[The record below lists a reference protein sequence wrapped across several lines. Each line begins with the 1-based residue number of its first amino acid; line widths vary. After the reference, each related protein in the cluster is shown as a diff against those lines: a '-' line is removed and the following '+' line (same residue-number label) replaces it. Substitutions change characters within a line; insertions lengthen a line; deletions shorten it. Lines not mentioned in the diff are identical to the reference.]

1 MPPECHPK
9 IVTLDKGGGMNK
21 ALVRSLSLLVILFS
35 SLTLVWAQDA
45 DTKQSQQA
53 PDNTKI
59 NQRDRNK
66 SEPTADQQKENRSDR
81 ELARQIRR
89 AIVKDKSL
97 STYAHNIK
105 VIAQDGMVTLKGPVN
120 TQEEKQAIEAKAS
133 AIAGQGKITNE
144 IEVGSKQAS
153 KPSPSHYR

>member
-1 MPPECHPK
+1 
-9 IVTLDKGGGMNK
+9 LDKGGGMSK
-21 ALVRSLSLLVILFS
+21 ALVRFLSLLIVLFS
-35 SLTLVWAQDA
+35 TLTLAWAQDA

-59 NQRDRNK
+59 NQRDRSK
-66 SEPTADQQKENRSDR
+66 SEPTADQQKDNRSDR

>member
-1 MPPECHPK
+1 MPPACHPK
-9 IVTLDKGGGMNK
+9 IVTLDKGGGMSK
-21 ALVRSLSLLVILFS
+21 ALVRFLSLLIVLFS
-35 SLTLVWAQDA
+35 TLTLVWAQDA

-59 NQRDRNK
+59 NQRDRSK
-66 SEPTADQQKENRSDR
+66 SEPTADQQRDNRSDR

-120 TQEEKQAIEAKAS
+120 TQEEKQAIEARAS

-144 IEVGSKQAS
+144 IEVGGKQAS